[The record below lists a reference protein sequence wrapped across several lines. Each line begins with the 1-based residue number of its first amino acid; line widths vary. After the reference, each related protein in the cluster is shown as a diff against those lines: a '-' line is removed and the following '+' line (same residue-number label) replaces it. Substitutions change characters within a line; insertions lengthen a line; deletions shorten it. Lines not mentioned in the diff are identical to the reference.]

1 MEVPQLKADD
11 KNTQTDIVST
21 SDVATQTSL
30 PGPYPAQRPPPTDP
44 YDMFNHFGNFSYLA
58 SRMPLPGNLST
69 TGPYA
74 MAQWAYGG
82 LSNVYQDPNN
92 FNGAPP
98 ADISGLANG
107 LNEEN
112 NFDPLEN
119 FSPLDTFESDSG
131 IPLEKN
137 GSDVAVE
144 NDALRAGSSEY
155 ALFPNREPLCSPKTS
170 HMDIMD
176 EKDDMLMSHLLQ
188 AEQDREQK
196 SYATAL
202 KDHKEGQQSL
212 PNSFQ
217 GDPLLSPLSG
227 TRSRSSSTASNN
239 NLSRSASS
247 NDFHPLSPT
256 RETNEVLP
264 KSPPNRP
271 YVGVDDIDPQQKAIL
286 IKSRSMQNHINS
298 SFADYYDNLPESPEY
313 LEAMKE
319 KTVKAGWRP
328 LNGKHEKSGRR
339 MEFMPQYLDKEARM
353 RHGIRVRGALK
364 SMECWLHTNSKPPID
379 CLFAHSRIGDTL
391 EFICIKCT
399 FDKPR
404 SHECRDKKGHAAFIC
419 NLGPYRDINGDK
431 WRGKVDPS

>member
-1 MEVPQLKADD
+1 M
-11 KNTQTDIVST
+11 N
-21 SDVATQTSL
+21 
-30 PGPYPAQRPPPTDP
+30 
-44 YDMFNHFGNFSYLA
+44 
-58 SRMPLPGNLST
+58 
-69 TGPYA
+69 
-74 MAQWAYGG
+74 
-82 LSNVYQDPNN
+82 
-92 FNGAPP
+92 
-98 ADISGLANG
+98 
-107 LNEEN
+107 
-112 NFDPLEN
+112 
-119 FSPLDTFESDSG
+119 
-131 IPLEKN
+131 
-137 GSDVAVE
+137 
-144 NDALRAGSSEY
+144 
-155 ALFPNREPLCSPKTS
+155 
-170 HMDIMD
+170 
-176 EKDDMLMSHLLQ
+176 EKDDVLRNRLLQ

-202 KDHKEGQQSL
+202 KDHKEGQQAL

-217 GDPLLSPLSG
+217 SDPLLSPPG

-256 RETNEVLP
+256 RETNEVLSP
-264 KSPPNRP
+264 KIPPNRP

-286 IKSRSMQNHINS
+286 IKSRSMQNQTNS
-298 SFADYYDNLPESPEY
+298 SFTDFYENLPESPEY

-319 KTVKAGWRP
+319 KPVKAGWRP
-328 LNGKHEKSGRR
+328 LSGKHEKSGRR
-339 MEFMPQYLDKEARM
+339 MEFMPQYIDKEGRV

-399 FDKPR
+399 FEKPR

-431 WRGKVDPS
+431 WRGRVDPS